1 MDWETL
7 YCPNRACALYS
18 VGFRESRLVKHG
30 TTRGQRQAL
39 CRACRSRVALT

>member
-7 YCPNRACALYS
+7 YGPNPACALSS

-39 CRACRSRVALT
+39 CRACRSRVDLT